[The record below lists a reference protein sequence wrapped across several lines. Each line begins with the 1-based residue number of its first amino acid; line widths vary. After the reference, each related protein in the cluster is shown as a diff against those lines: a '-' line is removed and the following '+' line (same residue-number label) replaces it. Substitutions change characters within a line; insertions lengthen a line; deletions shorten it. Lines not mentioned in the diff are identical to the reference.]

1 MRSFPEEARRQPDEL
16 PRPRVPR
23 FNQVMIAV
31 TLVAASATLGLILG
45 HRRSPALEAFGR
57 LFSLRTWRILQ
68 AVSFLSLLGM
78 TAVARAKRRN
88 RT

>member
-1 MRSFPEEARRQPDEL
+1 MASFPEEARRLRDEW

-23 FNQVMIAV
+23 FNQVMIALS
-31 TLVAASATLGLILG
+31 LVAASVTFGLVLG
-45 HRRSPALEAFGR
+45 HRRPPALVAFVR
-57 LFSLRTWRILQ
+57 LFSHRTWRILE
-68 AVSFLSLLGM
+68 AVSFLSLWGM